1 MVFNITETFASRDN
15 NFSRWTVGTGP
26 SIVIVIPLVL
36 PLQIDPKW
44 DQVDDLAIRKKKQL
58 NIQNKN
64 KNPRRKSNPPV
75 NQREPGPEKIKK
87 AVGNRFLRI
96 DFCSKLIC

>member
-1 MVFNITETFASRDN
+1 MTNKYSKNKYKSSQKGKKVEEWNI
-15 NFSRWTVGTGP
+15 
-26 SIVIVIPLVL
+26 
-36 PLQIDPKW
+36 
-44 DQVDDLAIRKKKQL
+44 KKIKL